1 MSYLS
6 RPRFF
11 FIAMFII
18 VLLAISTWALDH
30 YVLRPSQNPKPGE
43 TPVPGSNIARIIDRG
58 KLRIGVRQDA
68 KPFGFVD
75 ANGQLV
81 GFDIDLAHE
90 FARRWLGSAD
100 AVEFVKVSP
109 SDRVPRLASGEV
121 DLLIA
126 AMSNKRERDAL
137 IDFSQTYFVDGQS
150 LLVHD
155 NSNIKTLADLQNK
168 TIAAIQGAPAIESL
182 QNEASRQKLTLATV
196 PYPDYPKALEALK
209 SGKVDALAADSITLN
224 QFIQESPGFR
234 IAGARFTQEPYSI
247 GVPQGDSYLRDMV
260 NFTLQDLK
268 ADGTYDKFYQ
278 RWFPADQPY
287 AIEISPGQWPY
298 AFNKLPRDPI
308 APAPSRMETI
318 LKRGKLIAGIH
329 TKFPPFSVEEGSGQP
344 SGFDV
349 DIVHEFARR
358 WLGDE
363 KAVEFV
369 VGEPTDLIGKL
380 SEGKVDVLAAAL
392 VQQRDWAAQIDFSQT
407 YVGAPLASQPLSI
420 GLPHNDPTF
429 RELINVT
436 LQEMKADGAYDA
448 IYDHWFGKN
457 SPRFALEIIP
467 GDANYLLLPQHDQAT
482 SPRVTSATES
492 TLSRIRQRG
501 NLLLV
506 GVTTDTPPFG
516 QRDNNQQIVGFDP
529 DLVQAL
535 AKEWGINVQLV
546 PVTPAD
552 RVQKLNTGEVDM
564 LAAAMPRG
572 KEAEDKLDFSQTYF
586 VNGQSLL
593 VKQGAGIQSIQ
604 DLGGRV
610 IAALD
615 KSPGIDQLQAY
626 ADAKNIQITIQ
637 TYPNYETALDALRAD
652 QVAAV
657 TADNVTLSQFAKADN
672 TLSVVGGIFTYEP
685 YGWGLPSGDS
695 YFNNLVNI
703 TLQTLKQ
710 HGVYDQLYHKWF
722 GDAATP
728 YAVEVFPG
736 TWPYTFAQ
744 SPTTLDKPVRSKVEQ
759 ILANHQLVAGVL
771 YDLKPFGFLAANNQ
785 PDGFDVDIMRE
796 FGRRWLGDANAVV
809 FVPVTA
815 ANRIQKL
822 AAGEIDIIA
831 ASMTHKRERDELID
845 FSQTYFQDGQSVLV
859 RSDSNINNLAD
870 LNNKTIAAIE
880 GSASIENLQ
889 SVANQRSLTINIL
902 PFQEYAPA
910 LEALKAGQVDG
921 LTATRAALAQFAKD
935 TPGLSVLGERFTSEP
950 YGLGIPNYDSR
961 FQDLVNFTLQEMKL
975 DGTYDHLYRKWFGSD
990 APFAL
995 EVWPGQ
1001 TYLDLDMIPMVRV
1014 PASDYVRGNK
1024 NGFPD
1029 ERAEQ
1034 LIHVDDFYIDEYEVT
1049 NRQYAQCVQAGHC
1062 SSPRLPRS
1070 VNFTNYYAQFDFA
1083 DFPAIWVTWNDAS
1096 AYCAYRGKR
1105 LPTEAEW
1112 EKAARG
1118 PQDYL
1123 YPWGNE
1129 EPTSQANFNYVARDV
1144 APVGSFPL
1152 DLSGYGAFDMAGNV
1166 REWVADWYQWDYY
1179 PVAPAQN
1186 PAGPAT
1192 GVTRVLRGGS
1202 WNDIALYL
1210 RSTVRKNF
1218 LPDSFDSN
1226 LGFRCASSTFPP
1238 AR

>member
-1 MSYLS
+1 MAYLS

-11 FIAMFII
+11 FIAMSII
-18 VLLAISTWALDH
+18 ILLAGATWALDH
-30 YVLRPSQNPKPGE
+30 YILRPSQSQQSTE
-43 TPVPGSNIARIIDRG
+43 TPTPGSSVAKILNRG

-68 KPFGFVD
+68 KPFGFID
-75 ANGQLV
+75 SNGQLV

-100 AVEFVKVSP
+100 AVELVKVSP
-109 SDRVPRLASGEV
+109 SDRVPRLAAGEV

-137 IDFSQTYFVDGQS
+137 IDFSQTYFIDGQS

-155 NSNIKTLADLQNK
+155 NAPLKTLADLQNK
-168 TIAAIQGAPAIESL
+168 TIAAIQGAPAIDSL
-182 QNEASRQKLTLATV
+182 QNEASQQKLTLKVV

-209 SGKVDALAADSITLN
+209 NNQVDALAADSITLN
-224 QFIQESPGFR
+224 QFVQESPGLR
-234 IAGARFTQEPYSI
+234 VAGARFTREPYSI
-247 GVPQGDSYLRDMV
+247 GVPQGDSNLRNMV
-260 NFTLQDLK
+260 NFTLQDIK
-268 ADGTYDKFYQ
+268 SDGTYDTLYH

-287 AIEISPGQWPY
+287 AIEISPGKWPY
-298 AFNKLPRDPI
+298 TFSQLPREPI
-308 APAPSRMETI
+308 TSTQSKIETI
-318 LKRGKLIAGIH
+318 LNRGKLLAGVH
-329 TKFPPFSVEEGSGQP
+329 TKFPPFSEQDSSGQRA
-344 SGFDV
+344 GFDI

-358 WLGDE
+358 WLGNE
-363 KAVEFV
+363 NAVEFV
-369 VGEPTDLIGKL
+369 PGEPTELLGKL
-380 SEGKVDVLAAAL
+380 TSGQVDLLASAL

-420 GLPHNDPTF
+420 GLERNDPHF

-436 LQEMKADGAYDA
+436 LQEMKTDGAYDA
-448 IYDHWFGKN
+448 IYDRWFGKN

-467 GDANYLLLPQHDQAT
+467 GDANYLLLPQQDQAT
-482 SPRVTSATES
+482 SPRVTGATES
-492 TLSRIRQRG
+492 TLSRVKQRG

-506 GVTTDTPPFG
+506 GVASDTPPFG
-516 QRDNNQQIVGFDP
+516 QLDQQNQLVGFDV

-535 AKEWGINVQLV
+535 AKEWGVKVQLTA
-546 PVTPAD
+546 VTPAD
-552 RVQKLNTGEVDM
+552 RIQKLTTGEVDM
-564 LAAAMPRG
+564 LAAAMPRN
-572 KEAEDKLDFSQTYF
+572 KETEAKLDFSQTYF
-586 VNGQSLL
+586 INGESLL
-593 VKQGAGIQSIQ
+593 VRQGSGLQSIQ
-604 DLGGRV
+604 DLGGRT

-615 KSPGIDQLQAY
+615 KAAAIDQLQAY
-626 ADAKNIQITIQ
+626 ADAKNVQITIQ
-637 TYPNYETALDALRAD
+637 TYPTYESALDALRAG
-652 QVAAV
+652 QVAAL

-672 TLSVVGGIFTYEP
+672 TLSVVGGLFTYEP

-710 HGVYDQLYHKWF
+710 HGDYDQLYHKWF

-728 YAVEVFPG
+728 YAVEIFPG

-744 SPTTLDKPVRSKVEQ
+744 SPVTLDKPVRSKVEQ
-759 ILANHQLVAGVL
+759 IMTNHQLVAGVL

-785 PDGFDVDIMRE
+785 PDGFDVDIIRE
-796 FGRRWLGDANAVV
+796 FAKRWLGDANAVV

-831 ASMTHKRERDELID
+831 ASMTHKRERDESID
-845 FSQTYFQDGQSVLV
+845 FSQTYFEDGQSILV
-859 RSDSNINNLAD
+859 RSDANLNTLAD
-870 LNNKTIAAIE
+870 LNNKTVAAIE
-880 GSASIENLQ
+880 GSASVENLQ

-921 LTATRAALAQFAKD
+921 LTATRAALTQFAKD
-935 TPGLSVLGERFTSEP
+935 NPGLSVLNERFTSEP

-961 FQDLVNFTLQEMKL
+961 FQDLVNFTLQEMKV
-975 DGTYDHLYRKWFGSD
+975 DGTYNRLYRKWFGSEV
-990 APFAL
+990 PFAL

-1001 TYLDLDMIPMVRV
+1001 SYLDLDMIPMVRV

-1029 ERAEQ
+1029 EKAEQ
-1034 LIHVDDFYIDEYEVT
+1034 LIHIDDFYMDEYEVT
-1049 NRQYAQCVQAGHC
+1049 NRQYAQCVQAGRC
-1062 SSPRLPRS
+1062 TSPRLPRS

-1083 DFPAIWVTWNDAS
+1083 DFPVIWVTWNDAS

-1118 PQDYL
+1118 PQNYL

-1129 EPTSQANFNYVARDV
+1129 EPTNQANFNYVARDV

-1166 REWVADWYQWDYY
+1166 REWVTDWYQWDYY
-1179 PVAPAQN
+1179 PIAPPQN
-1186 PAGPAT
+1186 PVGPAT